1 MCSSVLFDEEGRW
14 WGSTEDSVEECK
26 ASIDK
31 SFLFDKWYCRW
42 FFSFIISFF
51 ILPLSILE
59 PITRDLETWWCWN
72 WWMLESVFVVV
83 FHCLLRPL
91 ESSNRIILSFV
102 SGWKR
107 LNVKEECFS
116 WFCWA
121 TFSRLSRKKKS
132 SFSPHHKY
140 HASTLVSQKT
150 KRNVFVTKYE
160 LLKNFLKTI
169 KNYFQHVP
177 CTLELNIEYKYVL
190 NVDLYL

>member
-1 MCSSVLFDEEGRW
+1 MKHKNHKKYKTITVPKIGGWNNDVPLSPFNELSLLEDFSPKSSFCGLTFSNWVMCSSVLFDEEGRW

-121 TFSRLSRKKKS
+121 AFSRLSTKK
-132 SFSPHHKY
+132 
-140 HASTLVSQKT
+140 
-150 KRNVFVTKYE
+150 
-160 LLKNFLKTI
+160 
-169 KNYFQHVP
+169 
-177 CTLELNIEYKYVL
+177 
-190 NVDLYL
+190 